1 MDTNTV
7 GKRFANFTDSKESSS
22 SDSIGESE
30 SIEIDGTNS
39 STPPKPNNDG
49 PRVRSGN
56 RASDMFDA
64 HDARVVADIA
74 RKKGIVV
81 QNGLPDNSLK
91 AKEIYLEIQQEIK
104 KVLDK
109 KEDKESKF
117 SGCTQIKANLIA
129 ANEVLEKLI
138 NRDIDHY
145 KGNVATELWTASSG
159 ALSYLLTFCTGTL
172 MASALNA
179 PLLSPLIIGICWTLC
194 ERFPPMV
201 RATSWSNKHA
211 DVSYPEIM
219 YMAMR
224 SSQDWVRQLAGLN
237 SKKFVH
243 DGKVMTAF
251 EILKEYEV
259 FRAWVGKVLSDD
271 LPSHTFTLTYI
282 VRNVSLRL
290 LPVPGFLATLPGKAV
305 SLGSLAFAGLCAG
318 GTAAL
323 GFQGIRGCQYKAAH
337 PADQERGET
346 LVKSREIWKKEAE
359 KEEARYALAQIW
371 LENATESHKN
381 GDPEGVVDATMQAVA
396 LMEADMDKAIAKS
409 AFWSSLF
416 YEFLCLFRGK
426 AHFGESDNGEVA
438 GKLRQTI
445 SGFFAKIACLM
456 PSALFSTFVLP
467 AYATSNDSLMQ
478 QLGLLILAPII
489 LILGFG
495 LRKELEI
502 IVSAIMGLVKGVMD
516 VLNHKMG
523 KKDKY
528 MNALNTRA
536 VKTPDVRGSAK
547 IGRGTPVTPMKYRK
561 HAESET
567 SKELS
572 DNSGPGSSSE
582 NTV

>member
-1 MDTNTV
+1 MDTHTV
-7 GKRFANFTDSKESSS
+7 GRRSGNLMVFSQSSS
-22 SDSIGESE
+22 SDSINESE
-30 SIEIDGTNS
+30 SIEIDGPNS
-39 STPPKPNNDG
+39 STRQKPNNNG

-64 HDARVVADIA
+64 HDARVVVDIA
-74 RKKGIVV
+74 RKAGIVA
-81 QNGLPDNSLK
+81 QNGLLNDSLK

-109 KEDKESKF
+109 KEGKESNF
-117 SGCTQIKANLIA
+117 IGCTQIKANLIA
-129 ANEVLEKLI
+129 ANDLLEKMI
-138 NRDIDHY
+138 NSDIDHY

-201 RATSWSNKHA
+201 RATSWSNTHA

-237 SKKFVH
+237 SKKFVR
-243 DGKVMTAF
+243 DNKVMTAF

-271 LPSHTFTLTYI
+271 IPSHTFSLTYI
-282 VRNVSLRL
+282 IRNVSLRL
-290 LPVPGFLATLPGKAV
+290 LPDPGFLATLPGKAV

-359 KEEARYALAQIW
+359 EEKARYALAQIY
-371 LENATESHKN
+371 LENAKASKET
-381 GDPEGVVDATMQAVA
+381 GDLKGVISATTRAVE
-396 LMEADMDKAIAKS
+396 LMKADMDRAIAKS
-409 AFWSSLF
+409 EFWSSLF
-416 YEFLCLFRGK
+416 YEFMCLFRGK
-426 AHFGESDNGEVA
+426 AHLGESDNGEVA

-467 AYATSNDSLMQ
+467 AYATSSDSLMQ

-523 KKDKY
+523 KEDKY
-528 MNALNTRA
+528 MNASNSRA

-547 IGRGTPVTPMKYRK
+547 IGRGTPGSPTKFRDE
-561 HAESET
+561 AESET
-567 SKELS
+567 SKEWS
-572 DNSGPGSSSE
+572 ENSVPGSSSE

>member
-1 MDTNTV
+1 MDTHTIGRRNTQ
-7 GKRFANFTDSKESSS
+7 DIESSS
-22 SDSIGESE
+22 SSDLVSESE
-30 SIEIDGTNS
+30 GIDGRDP
-39 STPPKPNNDG
+39 STPQKPTNDG
-49 PRVRSGN
+49 PRLRSGN
-56 RASDMFDA
+56 RASDMFAA
-64 HDARVVADIA
+64 HDARVVADID
-74 RKKGIVV
+74 RKRGIAA
-81 QNGLPDNSLK
+81 QNGLPKNSLQ

-104 KVLDK
+104 KVLNSN
-109 KEDKESKF
+109 KEKSKF
-117 SGCTQIKANLIA
+117 DGSPELKKALIKAHDA
-129 ANEVLEKLI
+129 LEDLI
-138 NRDIDHY
+138 NADIDHY

-172 MASALNA
+172 LASALNT

-201 RATSWSNKHA
+201 RATSWSNTHA

-237 SKKFVH
+237 SKKFVR

-271 LPSHTFTLTYI
+271 IPSHTFTLTYI
-282 VRNVSLRL
+282 IRNVSLRL
-290 LPVPGFLATLPGKAV
+290 LPDPGFLATLPGKAV

-337 PADQERGET
+337 PADQERGES
-346 LVKSREIWKKEAE
+346 LVKSREIWEQEAE
-359 KEEARYALAQIW
+359 EEQARYALALIY
-371 LENATESHKN
+371 LENAKASNEAV
-381 GDPEGVVDATMQAVA
+381 DIDGVISATMEAVA
-396 LMEADMDKAIAKS
+396 LMKADMDRAIAKS
-409 AFWSSLF
+409 GFWSSLF
-416 YEFLCLFRGK
+416 YEFMCLFRGK

-523 KKDKY
+523 KEDKY
-528 MNALNTRA
+528 MNASNSRA

-547 IGRGTPVTPMKYRK
+547 IGRGTPGSPTTFKNK
-561 HAESET
+561 T
-567 SKELS
+567 SKEWS
-572 DNSGPGSSSE
+572 ENSGPGSSSE